1 MKKKI
6 MQIEK
11 QNTDYQLLVSQ
22 ISDTFAQGQKQ
33 AAFAVNTHFVST
45 YWNVGQYIIENNK
58 LKRS

>member
-1 MKKKI
+1 